1 MTRLPES
8 TARRYGKV
16 FDEIAAEY
24 DRHRPTYP
32 DELVDQACRVA
43 GIGSGDHVLEVG
55 CGSGQLSRGLVARGL
70 HVTALEPGKSL
81 IALARQNLE
90 GAGEVEFV
98 NAQFEDAL
106 LPREQF
112 QAVFSASAFHWVDPR
127 VSWQKTADVLVPG
140 GTLALVQYCG
150 LEEPRSK
157 RDQEA
162 ALAAIRKVAPDI
174 AANWPT
180 YRDLDATLAGIEQ
193 RRGNVSEVWAWLG
206 SYDIGQDYA
215 SRLFGDVQVAVM
227 PKLSEHTPDELG
239 ALVRTM
245 SFYARLSTH
254 QRQALERE
262 YEAIYER
269 LGRPI
274 RASTVAA
281 LVTARRSTQED
292 DHRTSPQGTP
302 HLFDPPAGPGEGGM
316 CGGTGDQTDQD
327 SRSASHGAATSLIAM
342 ASIESVTLEVA
353 GPPPSTASTPPPSV
367 WAPRYA
373 CGPACNPGAR
383 GHR

>member
-24 DRHRPTYP
+24 DRHRPAYP
-32 DELVDQACRVA
+32 DELVDHACLVA
-43 GIGSGDHVLEVG
+43 GIRSGDRVLEVG
-55 CGSGQLSRGLVARGL
+55 CGSGQLTRGLAARGL
-70 HVTALEPGKSL
+70 HVTAVEPGQSL
-81 IALARQNLE
+81 MALARQNLE
-90 GAGEVEFV
+90 GAGEVEYV
-98 NAQFEDAL
+98 NAQFEDAP

-112 QAVFSASAFHWVDPR
+112 QAVFSASAFHWIDPE
-127 VSWQKTADVLVPG
+127 VSWQKAAGVLVPG

-157 RDQEA
+157 PDQEA

-174 AANWPT
+174 AANWPA

-193 RRGNVSEVWAWLG
+193 RRSNVSAVWAWLG

-227 PKLSEHTPDELG
+227 PKLIEHTPDELN

-245 SFYARLSTH
+245 SFYARLSTG
-254 QRQALERE
+254 QRQALKAG
-262 YEAIYER
+262 YEAMYER

-274 RASTVAA
+274 RASIVAA
-281 LVTARRSTQED
+281 LVTARRTTERD
-292 DHRTSPQGTP
+292 DHHASPQVTP
-302 HLFDPPAGPGEGGM
+302 H
-316 CGGTGDQTDQD
+316 
-327 SRSASHGAATSLIAM
+327 
-342 ASIESVTLEVA
+342 
-353 GPPPSTASTPPPSV
+353 
-367 WAPRYA
+367 
-373 CGPACNPGAR
+373 
-383 GHR
+383 

>member
-1 MTRLPES
+1 VAGKGTR
-8 TARRYGKV
+8 ARYGKV
-16 FDEIAAEY
+16 FDEIAVEY
-24 DRHRPTYP
+24 DRRRPTYP
-32 DELVDQACRVA
+32 DELLDHACQVA
-43 GIGSGDHVLEVG
+43 GIGRGDHVLEVG
-55 CGSGQLSRGLVARGL
+55 CGTGQLTRGLAARGL

-90 GAGEVEFV
+90 GAGDVEFV

-106 LPREQF
+106 LPPEHFR
-112 QAVFSASAFHWVDPR
+112 AVFSASAFHWVDPK

-162 ALAAIRKVAPDI
+162 ALAAIRKVAPDV
-174 AANWPT
+174 AANWPA
-180 YRDLDATLAGIEQ
+180 YRDLDTTVAGLEQ
-193 RRGNVSEVWAWLG
+193 RRGNVSEAWAWLG

-215 SRLFGDVQVAVM
+215 GHLFGDVQVAVM
-227 PKLSEHTPDELG
+227 PKLVEHTPDELN
-239 ALVRTM
+239 ALLRTM
-245 SFYARLSTH
+245 SFYARISPG

-281 LVTARRSTQED
+281 LVTARRAVE
-292 DHRTSPQGTP
+292 R
-302 HLFDPPAGPGEGGM
+302 
-316 CGGTGDQTDQD
+316 
-327 SRSASHGAATSLIAM
+327 R
-342 ASIESVTLEVA
+342 
-353 GPPPSTASTPPPSV
+353 
-367 WAPRYA
+367 
-373 CGPACNPGAR
+373 
-383 GHR
+383 

>member
-1 MTRLPES
+1 MTRRPGS
-8 TARRYGKV
+8 TARRYGQV

-24 DRHRPTYP
+24 DRHRPAYP
-32 DELVDQACRVA
+32 DELVDQACHVA

-55 CGSGQLSRGLVARGL
+55 CGSGQLTRGLVARGL

-90 GAGEVEFV
+90 GAAEVEFV
-98 NAQFEDAL
+98 NARFEDAL

-112 QAVFSASAFHWVDPR
+112 QAVFSASAFHWIDPE

-150 LEEPRSK
+150 IEEPRSK

-162 ALAAIRKVAPDI
+162 VLAVMRKVAPDI

-180 YRDLDATLAGIEQ
+180 YRDLDATLAGVEQ
-193 RRGNVSEVWAWLG
+193 RRGNVSEAWAWLG

-215 SRLFGDVQVAVM
+215 CSLFGDVQLAVM
-227 PKLSEHTPDELG
+227 PKLIEHTPDQLN
-239 ALVRTM
+239 AAIRTM
-245 SFYARLSTH
+245 SFYARLSPG

-262 YEAIYER
+262 YQGIYER

-274 RASTVAA
+274 RASIVAA
-281 LVTARRSTQED
+281 LVTARR
-292 DHRTSPQGTP
+292 
-302 HLFDPPAGPGEGGM
+302 
-316 CGGTGDQTDQD
+316 
-327 SRSASHGAATSLIAM
+327 GAAADD
-342 ASIESVTLEVA
+342 
-353 GPPPSTASTPPPSV
+353 
-367 WAPRYA
+367 R
-373 CGPACNPGAR
+373 
-383 GHR
+383 